1 MKVAPALPWSR
12 MKPLP
17 SVALPLLECVLDENA
32 SSLAWAVDRKTETG
46 VWWDM
51 VQSFVHRE
59 LLGKSVHRYGI
70 SASYGLDE
78 AGVREAIA
86 LGANYIF
93 WSSGKKFLKTVIKD
107 VVMKD
112 RERFMLATGPMLGYF
127 AGSVRRATERALRA
141 SGSDYLDVVQVFWA
155 GRMSA
160 LTQSVIDELVKL
172 RQEGKARAIGV
183 SIHDRKRAAQLA
195 AQGPLDFFMI
205 RYNAAHPGA
214 EVDIF
219 PNLPPKKPIIA
230 AYTATSWTKLLRPP
244 KGFAGPA
251 ATAGDCYRFCLTN
264 PHVDLVISAPKTAA
278 QMRENMQALAQGP
291 LSDEEMAHMRALGK
305 AVHG

>member
-1 MKVAPALPWSR
+1 M
-12 MKPLP
+12 
-17 SVALPLLECVLDENA
+17 LEGFA
-32 SSLAWAVDRKTETG
+32 Y
-46 VWWDM
+46 
-51 VQSFVHRE
+51 RE
-59 LLGKSVHRYGI
+59 ILGKSVHRYGI

-93 WSSGKKFLKTVIKD
+93 WSPVKKFLRTIIKD
-107 VVMKD
+107 TVMKD
-112 RERFMLATGPMLGYF
+112 RERYMLATGPILGYF
-127 AGSVRRATERALRA
+127 AGSVRRAVEKALRR
-141 SGSDYLDVVQVFWA
+141 SGSEYLDVVQMFWA
-155 GRMSA
+155 GKMSL
-160 LTQSVIDELVKL
+160 LTRSVIDELVKL

-183 SIHDRKRAAQLA
+183 SIHDRKRAAKLA

-219 PNLPPKKPIIA
+219 PHLPAKKPIIA

-244 KGFAGPA
+244 TGWSGPA

-264 PHVDLVISAPKTAA
+264 PNVDLVVSAPKTAA
-278 QMRENMQALAQGP
+278 QMRENMQALARGP
-291 LSDEEMAHMRALGK
+291 LDDEEMARMRALGK

>member
-1 MKVAPALPWSR
+1 MAEGFAY
-12 MKPLP
+12 
-17 SVALPLLECVLDENA
+17 
-32 SSLAWAVDRKTETG
+32 
-46 VWWDM
+46 
-51 VQSFVHRE
+51 RE
-59 LLGKSVHRYGI
+59 ILGKSVHRYGL

-78 AGVREAIA
+78 AGVREAID

-93 WSSGKKFLKTVIKD
+93 WSPNKKFLRTIIKD
-107 VVMKD
+107 VVSKD
-112 RERFMLATGPMLGYF
+112 RDRFMLATGPILGYF
-127 AGSVRRATERALRA
+127 AGSVRRATEKALRA

-160 LTQSVIDELVKL
+160 LTLSVIDELVKL

-183 SIHDRKRAAQLA
+183 SIHDRKRAAKLA
-195 AQGPLDFFMI
+195 QQGPLDFFMI

-219 PNLPPKKPIIA
+219 PHLPAKKPFIA

-244 KGFAGPA
+244 KGWSGPA
-251 ATAGDCYRFCLTN
+251 ASAGDCYRFCLTN
-264 PHVDLVISAPKTAA
+264 PNVDIVVSAPKTAA
-278 QMRENMQALAQGP
+278 QMRENMQAIARGP
-291 LSDEEMAHMRALGK
+291 LTDEEMARMRALGK

>member
-1 MKVAPALPWSR
+1 M
-12 MKPLP
+12 
-17 SVALPLLECVLDENA
+17 LEGFA
-32 SSLAWAVDRKTETG
+32 Y
-46 VWWDM
+46 
-51 VQSFVHRE
+51 RE
-59 LLGKSVHRYGI
+59 ILGKSVHRYGI

-93 WSSGKKFLKTVIKD
+93 WSPVKKFLRTIVKD
-107 VVMKD
+107 TVMKD
-112 RERFMLATGPMLGYF
+112 REHYMLATGPILGYF
-127 AGSVRRATERALRA
+127 AGSVRRAVEKALRR

-155 GRMSA
+155 GKMSW
-160 LTQSVIDELVKL
+160 LTRSVIDELVKL
-172 RQEGKARAIGV
+172 RDEGKARAIGV
-183 SIHDRKRAAQLA
+183 SIHDRKRAAKLA

-219 PNLPPKKPIIA
+219 PHLPAKKPIIA

-244 KGFAGPA
+244 TGWSGPA

-264 PHVDLVISAPKTAA
+264 PHVDLVVSAPKTAA
-278 QMRENMQALAQGP
+278 QMRENMQALARGP
-291 LSDEEMAHMRALGK
+291 LDDQEMARMRALGK